1 MRSLN
6 VLTILTVLAGCSTPR
21 TAPEPSLAPRAAEA
35 IDPRVPIP
43 DKVPSGPLDP
53 ALAQRIGA
61 LIAEARGGAAEFSA
75 REAEA
80 ARLASV
86 AGPASSESWVAAEQ
100 ALSRL
105 VEQFG
110 VTTRAAADIAA
121 LASSR
126 LESNRWI
133 RPADR
138 EAIADAQASIAAIS
152 EPQAAAIARI
162 REQLAR

>member
-1 MRSLN
+1 MRLFIP
-6 VLTILTVLAGCSTPR
+6 LLAAALVTGCSTPR

-43 DKVPSGPLDP
+43 DVVPSGPVDP
-53 ALAQRIGA
+53 ALAQRIDS
-61 LIAEARGGAAEFSA
+61 LLAEARAGIPTFEE

-80 ARLASV
+80 SRLSAN
-86 AGPASSESWVAAEQ
+86 AGPVSSEGWVAAQQ

-110 VTTRAAADIAA
+110 VTTRVAADIDA

-126 LESNRWI
+126 LEANRWI
-133 RPADR
+133 RPTDR
-138 EAIADAQASIAAIS
+138 EAMATAQLAVAAIS

-162 REQLAR
+162 RDQLAR

>member
-1 MRSLN
+1 MRSFIPLLAA
-6 VLTILTVLAGCSTPR
+6 VAAAGCSTPR
-21 TAPEPSLAPRAAEA
+21 TASEPSLAPRDAEA

-43 DKVPSGPLDP
+43 DVVPSGPVDP
-53 ALAQRIGA
+53 ALASRLDA
-61 LIAEARGGAAEFSA
+61 LLAEVRGGLPAFEA

-80 ARLASV
+80 ARLAAS
-86 AGPASSESWVAAEQ
+86 AGPVSSEGWVAAQQ

-110 VTTRAAADIAA
+110 VTTRAAADIDA

-126 LESNRWI
+126 LEANRWI
-133 RPADR
+133 RPSDR
-138 EAIADAQASIAAIS
+138 EAIAAAQSAVAAIS

-162 REQLAR
+162 RDRLAR

>member
-1 MRSLN
+1 MRSLYPLMAALL
-6 VLTILTVLAGCSTPR
+6 VVGCSTPR

-43 DKVPSGPLDP
+43 DTVPAGPVDP
-53 ALAQRIGA
+53 ALVRRIDT
-61 LIAEARGGAAEFSA
+61 LLAEARSGIPAFEA

-80 ARLASV
+80 SRLAAN
-86 AGPASSESWVAAEQ
+86 AGPVSSESWVAAQQ

-110 VTTRAAADIAA
+110 VTTRVAADIDA

-126 LESNRWI
+126 LESSRWI

-138 EAIADAQASIAAIS
+138 EAIAAAQSAIAAIV
-152 EPQAAAIARI
+152 EPQAASIARL
-162 REQLAR
+162 REQIAR

>member
-1 MRSLN
+1 MRPPFALLAL
-6 VLTILTVLAGCSTPR
+6 LTIAGCSTPG
-21 TAPEPSLAPRAAEA
+21 TGPEPSLAPRAAEA

-43 DKVPSGPLDP
+43 DTVPAGQVDP
-53 ALAQRIGA
+53 ALAQRIDT
-61 LIAEARGGAAEFSA
+61 LVAEARGGEPAFAA

-80 ARLASV
+80 SRLAAA
-86 AGPASSESWVAAEQ
+86 AGPVSSEGWVVAQQ

-110 VTTRAAADIAA
+110 VTTRAAADIDA
-121 LASSR
+121 LAAGR

-133 RPADR
+133 NPADR
-138 EAIADAQASIAAIS
+138 EAIAGAASAVAAIS

-162 REQLAR
+162 RETLAR

>member
-1 MRSLN
+1 MRSLIPLLA
-6 VLTILTVLAGCSTPR
+6 VAALAGCSTPR

-43 DKVPSGPLDP
+43 DVVPSGPVDP
-53 ALAQRIGA
+53 ALASRIDS
-61 LIAEARGGAAEFSA
+61 LLAEARGGVAAFEA
-75 REAEA
+75 KEAEA
-80 ARLASV
+80 ARLAAN
-86 AGPASSESWVAAEQ
+86 AGPVSSEGWVAAQQ
-100 ALSRL
+100 ALSQL

-110 VTTRAAADIAA
+110 VTTRAAADIDA

-126 LESNRWI
+126 LEANRWI

-138 EAIADAQASIAAIS
+138 EAIAAAQSAIAAIS

-162 REQLAR
+162 RDQLAR

>member
-1 MRSLN
+1 MRLFIPLLA
-6 VLTILTVLAGCSTPR
+6 VVVVAGCSTPR
-21 TAPEPSLAPRAAEA
+21 TAPEPSLAPRPAEA

-43 DKVPSGPLDP
+43 DSVPSGTVEP
-53 ALAQRIGA
+53 ALVQQIDR
-61 LIAEARGGAAEFSA
+61 LVAEARAGVPAFEA

-80 ARLASV
+80 ARLAV
-86 AGPASSESWVAAEQ
+86 NAGPISSESWVAAQQ

-110 VTTRAAADIAA
+110 VTTRAAADIDA

-126 LESNRWI
+126 LEANRWI
-133 RPADR
+133 SPADR
-138 EAIADAQASIAAIS
+138 EAIAAAQSAVAAIS

-162 REQLAR
+162 RDQLTR

>member
-1 MRSLN
+1 MRLLI
-6 VLTILTVLAGCSTPR
+6 VLTAIVALAGCSTPR

-35 IDPRVPIP
+35 IDPRAPVTSNIP
-43 DKVPSGPLDP
+43 SEPVDA
-53 ALAQRIGA
+53 ALAASIDA
-61 LIAEARGGAAEFSA
+61 LLGQARGGTVEFSA
-75 REAEA
+75 REAVA
-80 ARLASV
+80 ARLAAS
-86 AGPASSESWVAAEQ
+86 AGPVSSESWVAAEQ

-110 VTTRAAADIAA
+110 VTTRVAADIDA

-138 EAIADAQASIAAIS
+138 EAIAAAQSSVAAIS

-162 REQLAR
+162 RDQLAR